1 MSKTAT
7 YALIDGTTLTSA
19 TGTVTFTSI
28 PGRYTDLRLVING
41 RGTAT
46 TYQGAAIQFNSDTT
60 TNYSWTGIFGD
71 GASSICYR
79 ATNQSN
85 ISGEQLPR
93 SNDTAGMFGVTM
105 FDIMDY
111 ANTTRHKS
119 VLVRNASTGT
129 TCISYL
135 AIGLWRKTPEAI
147 TSITI
152 NGSVNFAIGSTF
164 KLYGIEAGNA

>member
-28 PGRYTDLRLVING
+28 SPRYTDLRLVING
-41 RGTAT
+41 RGTTT

-60 TNYSWTGIFGD
+60 TNYSWTALFGD
-71 GASSICYR
+71 GSSSISYR
-79 ATNQSN
+79 AANQNN

-93 SNDTAGMFGVTM
+93 SNDTSGMFGITM

-111 ANTTRHKS
+111 ANTTTYKS
-119 VLVRNASTGT
+119 VLVRNASTGA
-129 TCISYL
+129 TCISY
-135 AIGLWRKTPEAI
+135 IGVGLWRKTPEAI

-152 NGSVNFAIGSTF
+152 NGSVNFEIGSTF

>member
-28 PGRYTDLRLVING
+28 PGRYTDLRLVINA
-41 RGTAT
+41 RGAT
-46 TYQGAAIQFNSDTT
+46 TTFQAAAIQFNSDTT
-60 TNYSWTGIFGD
+60 TNYSWTGIYGD
-71 GASSICYR
+71 TVSSISYRASSQ
-79 ATNQSN
+79 TN

-93 SNDTAGMFGVTM
+93 SNDTAGLFGITI

-111 ANTTRHKS
+111 ANTTTYKS

-129 TCISYL
+129 TCVTY
-135 AIGLWRKTPEAI
+135 AGAGLWRKTPEAI

-152 NGSVNFAIGSTF
+152 NGTVNFAIGSTF

>member
-46 TYQGAAIQFNSDTT
+46 TYQGSAIQFNSDTT

-152 NGSVNFAIGSTF
+152 NGSVNFEVGSTF
-164 KLYGIEAGNA
+164 KLYGIEAGNI

>member
-28 PGRYTDLRLVING
+28 PGRYTDLRLVINA
-41 RGTAT
+41 RGTTT
-46 TYQGAAIQFNSDTT
+46 TYQAASLQFNSDTT
-60 TNYSWTGIFGD
+60 TNYSWTAIFGD
-71 GASSICYR
+71 TASSISYR
-79 ATNQSN
+79 ASNQSN

-93 SNDTAGMFGVTM
+93 SNDTAGLFGITI

-111 ANTTRHKS
+111 ANTTTNKS
-119 VLVRNASTGT
+119 VLIRNSSMGT
-129 TCISYL
+129 TCVAL
-135 AIGLWRKTPEAI
+135 AGVGLWRKTPEAI